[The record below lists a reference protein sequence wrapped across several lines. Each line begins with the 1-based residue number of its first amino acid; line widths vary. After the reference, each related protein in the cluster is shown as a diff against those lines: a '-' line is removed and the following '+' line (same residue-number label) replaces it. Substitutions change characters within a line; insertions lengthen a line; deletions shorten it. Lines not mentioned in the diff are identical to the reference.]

1 MSFGGRLETLDLS
14 ALLQTLSV
22 GVASGRLTLTRL
34 DRHAV
39 LVLRGGRVV
48 YVTGGAAVETLRLY
62 SASSP
67 LVDPST
73 TWTRV

>member
-22 GVASGRLTLTRL
+22 GAASGRLTLTRL

-39 LVLRGGRVV
+39 LVLRSGRVV
-48 YVTGGAAVETLRLY
+48 YASGGSAARPWPAG
-62 SASSP
+62 SSGRSSSP
-67 LVDPST
+67 RRT
-73 TWTRV
+73 

>member
-39 LVLRGGRVV
+39 LVLRER
-48 YVTGGAAVETLRLY
+48 ARRLRLGRLRRRRPSPAGCCGRSS
-62 SASSP
+62 SARR
-67 LVDPST
+67 T
-73 TWTRV
+73 

>member
-48 YVTGGAAVETLRLY
+48 YVTAGRSRRSPAGCCARPVEEKT
-62 SASSP
+62 
-67 LVDPST
+67 
-73 TWTRV
+73 

>member
-39 LVLRGGRVV
+39 VLRGGRLV
-48 YVTGGAAVETLRLY
+48 YASGAVRRR
-62 SASSP
+62 
-67 LVDPST
+67 DPRQPPPPREAGRRGRPT
-73 TWTRV
+73 

>member
-34 DRHAV
+34 
-39 LVLRGGRVV
+39 
-48 YVTGGAAVETLRLY
+48 
-62 SASSP
+62 
-67 LVDPST
+67 
-73 TWTRV
+73 

>member
-48 YVTGGAAVETLRLY
+48 YVTGGAAGRDARRPAAARGARRARR
-62 SASSP
+62 S
-67 LVDPST
+67 
-73 TWTRV
+73 W